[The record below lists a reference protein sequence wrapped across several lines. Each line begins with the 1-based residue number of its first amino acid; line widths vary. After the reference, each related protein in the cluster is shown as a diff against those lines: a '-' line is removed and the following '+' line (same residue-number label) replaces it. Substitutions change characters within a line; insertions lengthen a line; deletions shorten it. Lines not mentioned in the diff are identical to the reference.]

1 MLLGMFSAKGV
12 LRREFK
18 RAYSVGDLFTQHLDE
33 WEQEAQR
40 KGGVL
45 QALTDHFI
53 KVIKAPFTVGHR

>member
-33 WEQEAQR
+33 WEQEAER
-40 KGGVL
+40 KGAVL
-45 QALTDHFI
+45 
-53 KVIKAPFTVGHR
+53 